1 MSENTRSL
9 TKQTMNRRQ
18 FLKIAAA
25 STAAV
30 ALAPSLAG
38 CAPSKYPTL
47 VSSTWGTPFQ
57 PSQDSAN
64 LNNELIRYATLAA
77 SSHNS
82 QPWYFSAQDNVIRI
96 HPDKNRALPIVDPAD
111 RELFISLGCALENLT
126 IAAAQAGFSAQTDLF
141 PQGEKENLRVTL
153 NSGQTEVETA
163 LFNAIPL
170 RQCTR
175 SVYNQQP
182 VSAADLQTIQS
193 LQLQTGVSLQV
204 FDTATDVNTLV
215 DLIKAGNQVQYT
227 DKQYLDELISW
238 LRFNEAE
245 AVESMDGLFSRCS
258 GNPTVPRFLGKMFV
272 SGSKPEAVSKTD
284 EEKIRS
290 SAGMVVISTG
300 SDTPADWVN
309 AGRAVERFALTTT
322 SLGIKMAYLNQP
334 VEVPELRGQLATA
347 LNIEGYPQ
355 LLLRFGYADP
365 MPVSLRRPVESILI

>member
-1 MSENTRSL
+1 MTENPRSL
-9 TKQTMNRRQ
+9 TNQAINRRQ

-38 CAPSKYPTL
+38 CAPSKYPAL

-57 PSQDSAN
+57 SSQDSAN

-82 QPWYFSAQDNVIRI
+82 QPWYFSTQENVIRI

-126 IAAAQAGFSAQTDLF
+126 IAASQAGFSAQTDLF
-141 PQGEKENLRVTL
+141 PQGEKENLRVIL
-153 NSGQTEVETA
+153 NPGQTEVETA

-182 VSAADLQTIQS
+182 VPAADLQKILS
-193 LQLQTGVSLQV
+193 LQLQPGVTLQV
-204 FDTATDVNTLV
+204 FDNAADINTLV

-309 AGRAVERFALTTT
+309 AGRAVERFALTST
-322 SLGIKMAYLNQP
+322 SLGVKMAYLNQP